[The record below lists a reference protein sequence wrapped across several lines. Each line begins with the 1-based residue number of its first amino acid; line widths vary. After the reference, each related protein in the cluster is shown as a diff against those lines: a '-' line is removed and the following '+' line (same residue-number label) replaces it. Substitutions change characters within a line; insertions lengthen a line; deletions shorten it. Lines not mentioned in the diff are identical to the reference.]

1 MSLSIPDVQ
10 AKAVDSVGLFLS
22 HRFPRIRAMTAEQL
36 YLKLSEDDVE
46 PDLEESLLET
56 NWTDAVAM
64 EEAGR
69 VVALLRTTL
78 CL

>member
-1 MSLSIPDVQ
+1 
-10 AKAVDSVGLFLS
+10 
-22 HRFPRIRAMTAEQL
+22 MTAEQL

-46 PDLEESLLET
+46 PELEEALLET
-56 NWTDAVAM
+56 NWTDATVT

-69 VVALLRTTL
+69 VASLIRSFL